1 VNPVEQHVGKLIEN
15 MEKNV
20 SFMGVN
26 ILPAQVLVKTLNI
39 ERNEW
44 LEWRKKGIGG
54 SDAAAVAGLNP
65 WKSPFAV
72 WMEKTGQIEPEEP
85 GEAAYWGTI
94 LEDIVTQEFSKRTGM
109 KVRRRNAILQHPDFP
124 WMLANIDR
132 MIVGENVGLECKTTS
147 AYNAKEWEDD
157 EVPAQYLVQVQHYMA
172 VTGAKSWWLAVL
184 IGGNRFLYKRVD
196 QDEELIQQLIEI
208 ERDFWENHVVPG
220 IPPEMDG
227 SSAST
232 EFLKKMYPEGK
243 PNTIDLP
250 SEAGELIESL
260 DLLNEELKALEMRK
274 AECENR
280 LKAMLGESEIGK
292 FGDRL
297 VTWKNIK
304 TSRFDSKAFA
314 KDYPDL
320 YEKYLKTSQYRKFAV
335 K

>member
-1 VNPVEQHVGKLIEN
+1 MEQHVGKLIEN